1 MDLSL
6 GDDALDVG
14 NGLVEDLL
22 EGLGVLELLA
32 NLGNDGVG
40 ELLLL
45 TGLDGT
51 LVADP
56 GVEDGLGLV
65 GEVDLLLELVSLGL
79 ELGGFLSTACQYR
92 CDIRM
97 FQQSCSTLE
106 TAKSCLVMST
116 TPPRSW
122 TLAMRFWTASVWSL
136 RAALRMFLILLV

>member
-1 MDLSL
+1 MLFCLLVPRFHFSKNFPVVKSAYKEPSNLKSMSLMSLSL

-45 TGLDGT
+45 AGLDGT

-56 GVEDGLGLV
+56 RVEDGLGLV

-79 ELGGFLSTACQYR
+79 ELGGFLAQQCQY
-92 CDIRM
+92 
-97 FQQSCSTLE
+97 
-106 TAKSCLVMST
+106 V
-116 TPPRSW
+116 
-122 TLAMRFWTASVWSL
+122 
-136 RAALRMFLILLV
+136 

>member
-1 MDLSL
+1 MSLSL

-45 TGLDGT
+45 AGLDGT

-56 GVEDGLGLV
+56 RVEDGLGLV

-79 ELGGFLSTACQYR
+79 ELGGFLAQ
-92 CDIRM
+92 
-97 FQQSCSTLE
+97 
-106 TAKSCLVMST
+106 
-116 TPPRSW
+116 
-122 TLAMRFWTASVWSL
+122 
-136 RAALRMFLILLV
+136 